1 MYVGYV
7 VFLDG
12 NPKKLLQTGRD
23 IPRSV
28 LRVRRSYSASS
39 NVLTI
44 HAGSAFFC
52 FFLFFWP
59 LSNFSGS
66 NENPNTRKREKKK
79 NVFVPKKKRL
89 MRPLFMGAESCEKS
103 ESLSTFGR
111 TLWSITLF
119 AHARCGRLWGDESFV
134 HGSGGMR
141 RRVGSKFKRSGHP
154 HARPKNRTRSPSPAR
169 STWHAA
175 DNAKRPARPTNQY
188 GTQSG
193 GIQQSACAANRTHA
207 RPHGRIY
214 LRSSQTCL
222 EVRRSVRLR

>member
-1 MYVGYV
+1 MLPYLTEENYAMYVGYV

-79 NVFVPKKKRL
+79 NVFVPKKK
-89 MRPLFMGAESCEKS
+89 
-103 ESLSTFGR
+103 T
-111 TLWSITLF
+111 I
-119 AHARCGRLWGDESFV
+119 DETAFY
-134 HGSGGMR
+134 GSR
-141 RRVGSKFKRSGHP
+141 K
-154 HARPKNRTRSPSPAR
+154 
-169 STWHAA
+169 
-175 DNAKRPARPTNQY
+175 
-188 GTQSG
+188 
-193 GIQQSACAANRTHA
+193 
-207 RPHGRIY
+207 
-214 LRSSQTCL
+214 LRKK
-222 EVRRSVRLR
+222 